1 MLKSTI
7 FVKISFLQITDY
19 QYFMLKLKKYFENT
33 YIINYYQY
41 QIEKSAFNNK
51 ITAFLG
57 QKTGYI

>member
-51 ITAFLG
+51 IHFS
-57 QKTGYI
+57 